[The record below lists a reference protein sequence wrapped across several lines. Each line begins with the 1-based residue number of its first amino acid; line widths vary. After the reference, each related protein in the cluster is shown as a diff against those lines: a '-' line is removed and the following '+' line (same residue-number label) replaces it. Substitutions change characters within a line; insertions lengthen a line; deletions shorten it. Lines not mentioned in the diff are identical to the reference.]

1 MVYLVLCGLAASGQ
15 DLTRLKQEAEQRATE
30 WNTLAENLEQRVA
43 RLLPCDP
50 RMESSIQEVSR
61 ASEARLTALAKYW
74 TAAAD
79 RVHQQAPGIRLLAA
93 QAEFRS
99 IESAKD
105 HADADEQN
113 ELVSQRQTALSKAVL
128 DKAPAYRD
136 AQHALET
143 LDAPLKQ
150 DEVQAERRDAAVKT
164 LAQSLRDIISANQ
177 ALKNALAG
185 KTKALNAEVTEWEQ
199 YYAARLSRAQTECA
213 STKGP
218 PAPAPRRTPAKKRP

>member
-79 RVHQQAPGIRLLAA
+79 RVHQQATGMQPLAA
-93 QAEFRS
+93 QTESRS

-113 ELVSQRQTALSKAVL
+113 ELVIERQTALSKAVL
-128 DKAPAYRD
+128 DKTPVYKD
-136 AQHALET
+136 AQHALEALET
-143 LDAPLKQ
+143 PLKQ
-150 DEVQAERRDAAVKT
+150 DEVQAERRDVAVKT
-164 LAQSLRDIISANQ
+164 LAQFLRDMISANQ
-177 ALKNALAG
+177 ALESALAG
-185 KTKALNAEVTEWEQ
+185 KTKAIQTEAAGWEQ
-199 YYAARLSRAQTECA
+199 YYASRLSRAQTESA
-213 STKGP
+213 ITNGP